1 LKNSPEEI
9 MRRILS
15 VFVFIT
21 ILSTLLSACAG
32 GAADGAPKAIESY
45 LQALVAEDQAK
56 VVSLSCAEW
65 EESARLEVDSFQ
77 GVKAA
82 LEGAVCT
89 ETGTEDG
96 AALVTCQG
104 KIVATYNNEN
114 QELPLNTRTYQ
125 AVQEG
130 GEWRMCGY
138 Q

>member
-1 LKNSPEEI
+1 

-15 VFVFIT
+15 VFVFLM

-32 GAADGAPKAIESY
+32 GAAGGAPQAIEAY
-45 LQALVAEDQAK
+45 LKALVAEDQTK
-56 VVSLSCAEW
+56 VASLSCAEW

-77 GVKAA
+77 GVKAV
-82 LEGAVCT
+82 LEGAVCA
-89 ETGTEDG
+89 ETGNENG

-114 QELPLNTRTYQ
+114 QELPLNTRIYR

>member
-1 LKNSPEEI
+1 LHITPEEI
-9 MRRILS
+9 MRRILP
-15 VFVFIT
+15 VVTLLFIF
-21 ILSTLLSACAG
+21 SALLSACAG
-32 GAADGAPKAIESY
+32 GAGGGAPKAIESY

-56 VVSLSCAEW
+56 VVSLSCAAW

-82 LEGAVCT
+82 LEGAVCA

-114 QELPLNTRTYQ
+114 QELPLNTRTYK

-138 Q
+138 K

>member
-1 LKNSPEEI
+1 
-9 MRRILS
+9 MRRNLTVVTLI
-15 VFVFIT
+15 FIF
-21 ILSTLLSACAG
+21 SALLGACAG
-32 GAADGAPKAIESY
+32 GAAAGAPQAIEAY

-82 LEGAVCT
+82 LEGAVCA
-89 ETGTEDG
+89 ETGTDG
-96 AALVTCQG
+96 DTALVTCQG

-138 Q
+138 K